1 MNDIEFI
8 QTKMK
13 QLGVS
18 AYRVSQDTGITE
30 GAISKI
36 LNGKV
41 KQPNK
46 ATMKVLKDY
55 FLNYQGNKETMS
67 YETNFR
73 QSDFILHDRQPQYRE
88 KVGENE
94 FITVGPST
102 LMVVPMV
109 EDYAEA
115 GFLQGYKDPE
125 FIADLPRH
133 STVVDKYH
141 KGKYFA
147 FRVKNQNME
156 DGSDNSIPEGSIV
169 TGREIQKEFW
179 NSRFHIHKHKDYI
192 IVHKEGII
200 INRIKEHDIEKGV
213 ITLESLNPNK
223 ELFPDFNIMLDDCNM
238 MFNVINISISRR

>member
-1 MNDIEFI
+1 MNDIDFI

-18 AYRVSQDTGITE
+18 AYRVSQETGITE

-55 FLNYQGNKETMS
+55 FLDYQGNRGYTQYKS
-67 YETNFR
+67 NFKASENVM
-73 QSDFILHDRQPQYRE
+73 QEGQHQYRE
-88 KVGENE
+88 KIGQNE

-102 LMVVPMV
+102 LMIVPMV

-115 GFLQGYKDPE
+115 GFLEGYKDQSY
-125 FIADLPRH
+125 IDDLPRH
-133 STVVDKYH
+133 SAIVDKYH

-147 FRVKNQNME
+147 FRVKGQGME
-156 DGSDNSIPEGSIV
+156 DGTDNSIPEGAIV
-169 TGREIQKEFW
+169 TGREIQKDLW
-179 NSRFHIHKHKDYI
+179 NSRFHIHKNKDYI

-200 INRIKEHDIEKGV
+200 ISRIKDHDIEKGV
-213 ITLESLNPNK
+213 LTCESINPNK
-223 ELFPDFNIMLDDCNM
+223 DVYPDFNIFLDDCNLI
-238 MFNVINISISRR
+238 FNIINISISRR